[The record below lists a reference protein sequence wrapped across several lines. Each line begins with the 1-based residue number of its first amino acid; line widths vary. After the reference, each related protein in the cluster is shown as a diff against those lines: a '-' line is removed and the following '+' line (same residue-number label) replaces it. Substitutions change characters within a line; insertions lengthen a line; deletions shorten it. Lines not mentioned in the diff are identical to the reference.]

1 MQAIFPQYQ
10 TLNNFQTPMS
20 INDFELIKTLGQ
32 GAYSKVSMARYKNN
46 GGIYVIKALNQSLFK
61 NKDIEIDFMREKE
74 ILYELTKRNH
84 PHVVK
89 LYADFQDI
97 DSRYLVFEYIEGI
110 SLNNL
115 KGSEQNKGYLE
126 QNLIINILMQSLET
140 LKYLHETCYIMHR
153 DINPRN
159 IILGK
164 DNNIKIKGF
173 GLSAYLVNQNKVLVS
188 NRSLKGAIKYAAP
201 EIIFAYPPYHYDYK
215 IDIFSLGFT
224 IYSLMN
230 PSLSNKPNLP
240 LITEGKYGIDLK
252 RYENNLIN
260 NFYDNWL
267 KDFVKLLYENDQEKR
282 LSASQALAILKMHI
296 KK

>member
-46 GGIYVIKALNQSLFK
+46 GGIYVIKALNHSLFK
-61 NKDIEIDFMREKE
+61 SEYQEIDFLREKE

-97 DSRYLVFEYIEGI
+97 DSRYLVFEFIEGI

-153 DINPRN
+153 DINPTN

-164 DNNIKIKGF
+164 DYNIKIKGF

-201 EIIFAYPPYHYDYK
+201 EIIFAPPPLYYDYK

-240 LITEGKYGIDLK
+240 LITKGKYGIDLK

-267 KDFVKLLYENDQEKR
+267 KDFVKLLYENNQKKR
-282 LSASQALAILKMHI
+282 LSASQALEILKMHI